1 MYSLRNDIIVHNCVS
16 RKRLKTLFPQPARHF
31 PEKLAARPF
40 ERTNA
45 NVDSRVVSAQVDSRV
60 ASYTVVD
67 WSMRAFYAMDNLAH
81 VGLKTRS
88 GKMVGETAMEQR
100 PAKRSTKR
108 RR

>member
-1 MYSLRNDIIVHNCVS
+1 MIS
-16 RKRLKTLFPQPARHF
+16 RRSYASRSETNFQNSPFLQHPARHF

-45 NVDSRVVSAQVDSRV
+45 YVDSRVVSAQLDSRV